1 MNPALTAAD
10 LTDLRRIQNP
20 TETPEKVE
28 ESDFKILIDRQEH
41 KFSYELP
48 IRIKYKGETYKIMKI
63 YPSLDVVVGSGTY
76 WASMFKGIHSFK
88 QFGERRGSDIS
99 WSIPIEHMNMIL
111 YKGAQYG

>member
-10 LTDLRRIQNP
+10 LTDLRRFQSQSD
-20 TETPEKVE
+20 PEKVE
-28 ESDFKILIDRQEH
+28 ESDFKILIDRQEYR
-41 KFSYELP
+41 FSYELP

-88 QFGERRGSDIS
+88 PFGEPFGREIS
-99 WSIPIEHMNMIL
+99 WDQPIEHMSMIL